1 MHPFL
6 KWDCT
11 GAAPFKQ
18 DVRAG
23 AGVL

>member
-6 KWDCT
+6 KWDCS

-23 AGVL
+23 EPVL

>member
-1 MHPFL
+1 MDPFL

-18 DVRAG
+18 DLRAG
-23 AGVL
+23 AGFL

>member
-18 DVRAG
+18 DVHVG